1 MAYFFPNILMFA
13 EAVGIYADRSERL
26 SRFRSILKEHDSLIS
41 KICLGYSQTRQNFE
55 DLRQD
60 AYINIWQGLKH
71 FRGDSQ
77 LRTWLYRVTLN
88 TYVSTLRKRSKYNTT
103 VELTAMA
110 DLVDADCEQRQMLA
124 QLYEAI
130 ATLPPLDK
138 AIIMMWLDE
147 MSYEEIA
154 KVTDLGKN
162 TVGTRIRRA
171 KEKLKLDN

>member
-1 MAYFFPNILMFA
+1 MFA
-13 EAVGIYADRSERL
+13 EAIGIHSDRSRRL
-26 SRFRSILKEHDSLIS
+26 SLFRSIMKEHDSLVS
-41 KICLGYSQTRQNFE
+41 KICLGYSQTRQDFE

-60 AYINIWQGLKH
+60 AYINIWQGLEN
-71 FRGDSQ
+71 FRGDSR

-88 TYVSTLRKRSKYNTT
+88 TCVSTLRKRSRSITM
-103 VELTAMA
+103 VELTEMA
-110 DLVDADCEQRQMLA
+110 NLADADGEKRQMLA

-130 ATLPPLDK
+130 ANLPPLDR
-138 AIIMMWLDE
+138 AVIMMWLDE

-154 KVTDLGKN
+154 EVTGLRKN